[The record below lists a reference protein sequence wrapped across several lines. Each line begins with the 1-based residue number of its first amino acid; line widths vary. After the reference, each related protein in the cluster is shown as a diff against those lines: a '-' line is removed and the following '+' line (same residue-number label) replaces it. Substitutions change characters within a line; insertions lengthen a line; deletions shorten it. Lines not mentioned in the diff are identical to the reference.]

1 MKSKIQ
7 IAMKLLDTKK
17 MPGPGKLTGW
27 IAIFGFSIGCIAMI
41 ISMSILNGFEEQVK
55 NKIIGFEGD
64 LRILGTKE
72 WKNDLNAINRI
83 DGVLNVISFKER
95 RGVIITNKGQR
106 AMLKFKSIDF
116 DSAASFYDFDMF
128 DFSNN
133 SSLPKIAIGE
143 VTAQKLNISEGDI
156 VKIMSP
162 LDQNLS
168 FGIPRIQPCI
178 VGKIYKIQVLDLD
191 DKIVFIPKEIGDKL
205 FIRKKIPDGFDL
217 RIIKSREMEIVKFIS
232 AIMPHAQIFSWKDIH
247 RNLFDA
253 MRLEK
258 IGAFFVLLLIIIV
271 ACLNLVTTLILII
284 AQKLKQFGVLK
295 ALGANNDYLKKII
308 LNQGVIIGGF
318 STFIGLL
325 IGLSIILIQ
334 NIFGI
339 VKLPKDI
346 YFISELPMIIYL
358 SDIIFICFSI
368 FSMIIIASMIAVRK
382 ISNIKLLQI
391 L

>member
-1 MKSKIQ
+1 MKTKIQ

-64 LRILGTKE
+64 LRIIGIKDL
-72 WKNDLNAINRI
+72 KNDLNVINSL
-83 DGVLNVISFKER
+83 DGVVKAIPFKDR
-95 RGVIITNKGQR
+95 KGVIITNNGQR
-106 AMLKFKSIDF
+106 AMMTFKSIDF
-116 DSAASFYDFDMF
+116 DSAASFYDFEMF
-128 DFSNN
+128 EISNN
-133 SSLPKIAIGE
+133 SLLPKIAIGE
-143 VTAQKLNISEGDI
+143 VTAQKLNITEGDV

-168 FGIPRIQPCI
+168 LGIPRIQTCI
-178 VGKIYKIQVLDLD
+178 VGKIYNIKVLDLD
-191 DKIVFIPKEIGDKL
+191 DKIIFIPKEVGDKL
-205 FIRKKIPDGFDL
+205 FIRKKLPDGFDL
-217 RIIKSREMEIVKFIS
+217 RIIKSKEIEIIKFIS
-232 AIMPHAQIFSWKDIH
+232 NVMPYAQIFSWKDIH
-247 RNLFDA
+247 RDLFEA
-253 MRLEK
+253 MKLEK
-258 IGAFFVLLLIIIV
+258 IGAFIVLLLIIIV

-284 AQKLKQFGVLK
+284 AQKLRQFGVLK
-295 ALGANNDYLKKII
+295 ALGANNNYLKKII
-308 LNQGVIIGGF
+308 LNQGIIIGGF
-318 STFIGLL
+318 STFIGLAL
-325 IGLSIILIQ
+325 GLSIIFIQ
-334 NIFGI
+334 NFFGI

-346 YFISELPMIIYL
+346 YFISELPMVIYL

-382 ISNIKLLQI
+382 ISNIKIIQI